1 MGHRWL
7 YVVLIAV
14 VVLGLSFVFGV
25 FSYFISSRGEGDS
38 SFSFLRGG
46 RVGIVKIE
54 GAILSSDDAIEDI
67 EKIRKDDSVRSVVL
81 RIESPGGSVGASQ
94 EILEA
99 VNMLAK
105 EKPVIASMGSVA
117 ASGGYYVALGAKQ
130 ILANPGT
137 ITGSIGVRM
146 EHVNVGSLLR
156 WARIEHQTLK
166 SGRFKDV
173 GSFDRPLS
181 PADREILEHLLKNM
195 HEQFKEA
202 VAQAR
207 NLDMKDVDELA
218 DGRIFTGQEA
228 IKLGLIDRIGGFAQ
242 AVQLA
247 AELGRISGEPK
258 LYYPR
263 KMRIWFMRLVQEAK
277 LIIDDLTRISVDYWQ
292 PVMALSTNENSL

>member
-14 VVLGLSFVFGV
+14 VVLGLAFVFGV
-25 FSYFISSRGEGDS
+25 FSYFISAKGSGDS
-38 SFSFLRGG
+38 SFSFLRGA
-46 RVGIVKIE
+46 RVGVVKIE
-54 GAILSSDDAIEDI
+54 GAILSSEEAIEDI
-67 EKIRKDDSVRSVVL
+67 EEIRKDDSVASVVL

-99 VNMLAK
+99 VRMLAE
-105 EKPVIASMGSVA
+105 EKPVVASMGSVA

-146 EHVNVGSLLR
+146 EHVNVGGLLK
-156 WARIEHQTLK
+156 WARVEHETLK
-166 SGRFKDV
+166 SGRFKDL

-181 PADREILEHLLKNM
+181 PADKEILEGVLKNM
-195 HEQFKEA
+195 HVQFKEA
-202 VAQAR
+202 VALAR
-207 NLDMKDVDELA
+207 NLDMKEVDKLA
-218 DGRIFTGQEA
+218 DGRIYTGQEA

-242 AVQLA
+242 AIKLA
-247 AELGRISGEPK
+247 AELGGISGEPK

-263 KMRIWFMRLVQEAK
+263 KGRIWFMRLVQEAK
-277 LIIDDLTRISVDYWQ
+277 SIIDDLTRVSVEYWQ
-292 PVMALSTNENSL
+292 PVMALSAKR